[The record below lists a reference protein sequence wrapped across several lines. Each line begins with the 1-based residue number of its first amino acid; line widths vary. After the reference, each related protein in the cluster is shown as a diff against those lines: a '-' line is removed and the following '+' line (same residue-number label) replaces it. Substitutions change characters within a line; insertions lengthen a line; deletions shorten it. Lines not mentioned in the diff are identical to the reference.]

1 MNTKKYDITEE
12 MLFAYLHGTLSDQD
26 RKVVDEWYEMSPDN
40 AALLDNLYETYSLE
54 RALLTGEAADVD
66 KAYDK
71 YRQQILSSRRSSF
84 SRNRGRYMRLL
95 GRFSAAAVIVLA
107 IVYVS
112 IRGVEFVNRVE
123 KPLIVRT
130 DIGERVQ
137 IELPDGSHVW
147 LNACSEIA
155 YGPRMFSAERSV
167 AIKGEAYFEVRKMED
182 APFVVHCNQMDIRVL
197 GTKFN
202 VQANSDDDYIT
213 TTLLEGAVQVT
224 SPMVKNGVVMQPD
237 QQLVFNRKTGTAQLT
252 MTDQARESRLWT
264 DGRIHFY
271 KATFAE
277 IAKSLERNYN
287 ITISFKDDRI
297 RQKQFICDFDSSD
310 NIHRILSIL
319 QLTGKFEYRIQGRQ
333 VEIRSL

>member
-1 MNTKKYDITEE
+1 MNPKKYDITEE
-12 MLFAYLHGTLSDQD
+12 MLFAYLHGTLSDPD
-26 RKVVDEWYEMSPDN
+26 RKAVDEWYEISPDN

-54 RALLTGEAADVD
+54 RALLTGEAADAD

-84 SRNRGRYMRLL
+84 SRNRGRYMRLF

-112 IRGVEFVNRVE
+112 IRGAEFVNRVE

-130 DIGERVQ
+130 DIGERVRV
-137 IELPDGSHVW
+137 ELPDGSLVW
-147 LNACSEIA
+147 LNACSEIT

-167 AIKGEAYFEVRKMED
+167 AIKGEAYFEVQKMED
-182 APFVVHCNQMDIRVL
+182 APFVVHCDQMDIRVL

-202 VQANSDDDYIT
+202 VQANSDDDCIT

-237 QQLVFNRKTGTAQLT
+237 QQLVLNRKTGTAQLT
-252 MTDQARESRLWT
+252 ITGQARESRLWT
-264 DGRIHFY
+264 EGRIHFY

>member
-1 MNTKKYDITEE
+1 MDTEKLDITED
-12 MLFAYLHGTLSDQD
+12 LLLSYLHGTLSEPE
-26 RKVVDEWYEMSPDN
+26 RKAVDEWYEKAPEN
-40 AALLDNLYETYSLE
+40 AALLDNLFEAYSLE
-54 RALLTGEAADVD
+54 RALLVREAANADA
-66 KAYDK
+66 AYNK
-71 YRQQILSSRRSSF
+71 QREQMQIRRRSSF
-84 SRNRGRYMRLL
+84 SRNRGRYIKLL
-95 GRFSAAAVIVLA
+95 KRFSVAAAVVLA

-112 IRGVEFVNRVE
+112 VRSVEFVNRVE
-123 KPLIVRT
+123 KPLNVPT
-130 DIGERVQ
+130 DIGERVR
-137 IELPDGSHVW
+137 IELPDGSHVS

-155 YGPRMFSAERSV
+155 YGPRMFSSERSV
-167 AIKGEAYFEVRKMED
+167 AIKGEAYFEVQKMEG
-182 APFVVHCNQMDIRVL
+182 APFVVHCEQMDIRVL

-202 VQANSDDDYIT
+202 VQANSDDECIT

-224 SPMVKNGVVMQPD
+224 SPMIKNKVIMRPD

-252 MTDQARESRLWT
+252 MTDQARASRLWT

-287 ITISFKDDRI
+287 ITISFRDDQI

-333 VEIRSL
+333 VEIWSL